1 MAKSQDAKKT
11 VKKEPLK
18 SMKEKIT
25 TQITFAIPAMPTL
38 ACWEPGIEPVPLSN
52 KF

>member
-1 MAKSQDAKKT
+1 M
-11 VKKEPLK
+11 K

-25 TQITFAIPAMPTL
+25 TQITFAIIAMPTL
-38 ACWEPGIEPVPLSN
+38 ACWEPGIEPVPLFN